1 MLPFLDFGLFRLPA
15 YGLLLATA
23 LLLGIW
29 MAVKRA
35 PRYGLEP
42 DFVYSTAAMAALAGI
57 IGSKLLDFALH
68 REFYTLKTLIT
79 GAGTFLGGFL
89 LAVLAVAI
97 AARRARVSFWRVGDS
112 FAPSLALGVMVV
124 RVGCFAASCDYG
136 KPSELPWAVT
146 FTNPEASSFTGVP
159 LGTPLHP
166 SQLYESALGLV
177 ILGTLLAAERRPRP
191 TGFLLL
197 IFGVMYSV
205 GRFLLEF
212 LRGDVDRGF
221 FGPLSTSQWLSL
233 VVLALFVGGYAY
245 ARRSE
250 ESGNGK
256 KAGEGN
262 QKQRKQ
268 ARQGK

>member
-1 MLPFLDFGLFRLPA
+1 MLPFLDFGLFRLPV
-15 YGLLLATA
+15 YGLLLAAA
-23 LLLGIW
+23 LLAGIW
-29 MAVKRA
+29 LAVKRA
-35 PRYGLEP
+35 PRHGLDP
-42 DFVYSTAAMAALAGI
+42 DFVYSTAALAGLAGI

-89 LAVLAVAI
+89 LAALATYL

-136 KPSELPWAVT
+136 KPAELPWAVT

-159 LGTPLHP
+159 LGVPLHP
-166 SQLYESALGLV
+166 SQLYESALGLL
-177 ILGTLLAAERRPRP
+177 ILLTLLVVGRQPRP

-197 IFGVMYSV
+197 VFGVMYSV

-233 VVLALFVGGYAY
+233 VVLALFVGGYLAK
-245 ARRSE
+245 RPQPTPSE
-250 ESGNGK
+250 REIKTTK
-256 KAGEGN
+256 K
-262 QKQRKQ
+262 RKQ
-268 ARQGK
+268 GK